1 MKEKSDKILTLVML
15 GVALLATVFAVLFAI
30 DNGGKDSLEGLV
42 RPGTFDFAYIILMC
56 LVGAA
61 ILGIVCF
68 LVIKLVNRFMSDS
81 KYWIKFVTVLA
92 ICVAVVVVSFLLSSG
107 SDVPAEFLEKN
118 ETSEGVSK
126 LIGTAC
132 IMVYILAAGSIIS
145 ILFTEVA
152 KTFKKR

>member
-15 GVALLATVFAVLFAI
+15 AVALLATVFAILFAI
-30 DNGGKDSLEGLV
+30 DNGSKDSLEGLV
-42 RPGTFDFAYIILMC
+42 RPGTFDIAYIILMC

-68 LVIKLVNRFMSDS
+68 LVVKLVNRFMSDG

-92 ICVAVVVVSFLLSSG
+92 ICVAVVVVSYLLSNG
-107 SDVPAEFLEKN
+107 SDVPTEFLEKN
-118 ETSEGVSK
+118 ETSVSVSK